1 MSSIK
6 RTLELNSD
14 ETNELISVLAA
25 SKVKHQTDID
35 LLKKALDKAL
45 DKEIAPHPLLQWSIT
60 YSNERLAVIDSL
72 IQQVINGSAELKVS
86 E

>member
-14 ETNELISVLAA
+14 ETNELIYALAA
-25 SKVKHQTDID
+25 FKVKYQTDIE
-35 LLKKALDKAL
+35 LFQKVL
-45 DKEIAPHPLLQWSIT
+45 DKEIDPHPRLQWSIT
-60 YSNERLAVIDSL
+60 YANERLSVIESL